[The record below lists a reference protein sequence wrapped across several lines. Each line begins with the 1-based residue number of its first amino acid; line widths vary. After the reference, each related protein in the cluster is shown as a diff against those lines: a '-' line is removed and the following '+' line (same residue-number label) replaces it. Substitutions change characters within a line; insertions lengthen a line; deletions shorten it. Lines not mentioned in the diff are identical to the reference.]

1 MAVPVFILLGLLLV
15 VLQTTVFMINP
26 VWPAAPDLF
35 YILVAYLAYRFDLFR
50 GLLIIFPVSIA
61 MDVFSGVILGIYP
74 AICLAAFSLLK
85 IMAVKMPV
93 RESYYQVPFV
103 GVSYLLVNKV
113 VYLLLTFLEPDVLV
127 PWSWP
132 LMLLRVLLL
141 ILFAFPLFRFF
152 EFVANRLQGS
162 LLPFRML
169 RVRPGNAF
177 RQDSED
183 QQ

>member
-1 MAVPVFILLGLLLV
+1 MAVLVFILLGLLLI
-15 VLQTTVFMINP
+15 VLQTTVFMLNP
-26 VWPAAPDLF
+26 VWPAAPDMF

-50 GLLIIFPVSIA
+50 GLLVLVPVSVA

-74 AICLAAFSLLK
+74 AICLAAFGLLK

-93 RESYYQVPFV
+93 RESYYQIPFI

-113 VYLLLTFLEPDVLV
+113 AYLVLSLLKPDVLV

-141 ILFAFPLFRFF
+141 ILFAFPLFTFF
-152 EFVANRLQGS
+152 EFVASRLQRS
-162 LLPFRML
+162 PISFRML
-169 RVRPGNAF
+169 GGRSGNAF
-177 RQDSED
+177 RQDGEE
-183 QQ
+183 

>member
-1 MAVPVFILLGLLLV
+1 MMVVPVFILLGLFLV

-35 YILVAYLAYRFDLFR
+35 YILVAYLAYRFDLLR

-61 MDVFSGVILGIYP
+61 MDVFSGVILGLYP
-74 AICLAAFSLLK
+74 AICLTAFSLLK

-93 RESYYQVPFV
+93 RESYYQIPFV
-103 GVSYLLVNKV
+103 GVSYLLVNKA
-113 VYLLLTFLEPDVLV
+113 VYLLLSFFEPDLLI
-127 PWSWP
+127 PWSWH

-152 EFVANRLQGS
+152 EFVTGRLQNT
-162 LLPFRML
+162 LMPFRML
-169 RVRPGNAF
+169 GVRTGNSY
-177 RQDSED
+177 RQDKEE
-183 QQ
+183 Q